1 MWLGYRRVGKCI
13 SVFTNNRIPYC
24 VKFNPDPDKQNFFL
38 AGCSDKKI
46 IQVRGAHD
54 TLQAAAGTY
63 ANEDVKLVLMASL
76 IVGHQH
82 GRDYSRVRPALGG
95 RQLDHVCGREP
106 PLYLHLGRQ
115 DYPRVGL
122 GLPRRH
128 QVHRRPQHA
137 LGAGGRRL
145 AQQYGV
151 LGASQG
157 SQLELTLN
165 NDNR

>member
-63 ANEDVKLVLMASL
+63 VNEDVKLVLMACSL

-95 RQLDHVCGREP
+95 RQLDYVCG
-106 PLYLHLGRQ
+106 
-115 DYPRVGL
+115 
-122 GLPRRH
+122 
-128 QVHRRPQHA
+128 
-137 LGAGGRRL
+137 
-145 AQQYGV
+145 
-151 LGASQG
+151 
-157 SQLELTLN
+157 
-165 NDNR
+165 